1 MRTLCCI
8 VLAQIGLCAATAQ
21 IKLPPHSRE
30 VLPNGVVLEVMQR
43 KGVPLVDIGVAIK
56 GGMESDPDDEPGLSS
71 IVADL
76 LRKGT
81 ATKTAQ
87 QFSEA
92 IDGLGG
98 TIRTRAD
105 HQASLLESE
114 FLSKDLSS
122 GLALVADAVARPSFD
137 DAEVKKLVAQRI
149 DDIKALKDDPAEAIE
164 SYVYSFFFEKA
175 HPYGRVVNEMSLRRI
190 TRDQIREFH
199 KREYVGRNIIVAVV
213 GDIDPEHV
221 KAEVKRTFGSLPAGE
236 AYRWHAPIHLPESPH
251 ARLLLVN
258 KPQATQTYFYIAQ
271 PGIHRT
277 DPDRIPL
284 QLVDIVFGG
293 RFTSML
299 NEALRIKSGLTY
311 GAQNIIERDRLQGM
325 NAISTFTKTDTTANA
340 IDLALQTLGALRDQ
354 GITADQLAS
363 AKAYMKGVYPR
374 HVLESTSQL
383 ASLLLQLDV
392 FGLDDSEITELFH
405 RIDDVTLAKANEI
418 ARTHFQISGLVF
430 VLLGDGEKIRPV
442 TSKYA
447 PERHEVSITSPGF
460 GL

>member
-1 MRTLCCI
+1 MRIICCM
-8 VLAQIGLCAATAQ
+8 VLAHVALGVAGAQ

-43 KGVPLVDIGVAIK
+43 KGVPLVDISIAIK
-56 GGMESDPDDEPGLSS
+56 GGMESDPDDEPGLSGV
-71 IVADL
+71 VADL

-105 HQASLLESE
+105 HQASLVESE
-114 FLSKDLSS
+114 FLSKDFSS
-122 GLALVADAVARPSFD
+122 GLALVADAVAHPAFEG
-137 DAEVKKLVAQRI
+137 AEVAKLLAQRI
-149 DDIKALKDDPAEAIE
+149 DDIKALKDNPAEAIE
-164 SYVYSFFFEKA
+164 PYVYSFFFEKS
-175 HPYGRVVNEMSLRRI
+175 HPYGRVVNEISVRRM
-190 TRDQIREFH
+190 TRDRIAEFH
-199 KREYVGRNIIVAVV
+199 KRQYVGSNTIVAVV
-213 GDIDPEHV
+213 GDIDPEQV
-221 KAEVKRTFGSLPAGE
+221 KAEVGRTFGTLPAGE
-236 AYRWHAPIHLPESPH
+236 AYDWHAPIHLPESPQ

-271 PGIHRT
+271 QGIYRT
-277 DPDRIPL
+277 DPDRVPL

-311 GAQNIIERDRLQGM
+311 GAQNVLERDRLQGM
-325 NAISTFTKTDTTANA
+325 NAISTFTKVDSTGNA
-340 IDLALQTLGALRDQ
+340 IDLALQTLGMLHEK
-354 GITADQLAS
+354 GITAEQLAS

-392 FGLDDSEITELFH
+392 FGLDDSEITEMFH
-405 RIDDVTLAKANEI
+405 RIDAVTLAKANEI
-418 ARTHFQISGLVF
+418 ARSHFQTSGLVF
-430 VLLGDGEKIRPV
+430 VLLGDGEKIRSLS
-442 TSKYA
+442 SKYA
-447 PERHEVSITSPGF
+447 PEIDELSITSPGF